1 MKKTKFIAI
10 LFFIAT
16 ILPTIAI
23 TANTES
29 NTQTTT
35 DSLNSSEKLSKIEQV
50 TSWYMDNMNYGT
62 ITLLMTIESSFL
74 PFPSEVVVPPAAY
87 KASKEGSDL
96 NIFLVVIFATLG
108 AIIGALI
115 NYYLALW
122 LGRPIVHK
130 FAESKFGKLCLLSSE
145 KITKAEDY
153 FVKHGRSS
161 TFVGRLVPGIR
172 QLISIPAGLAKMPLL
187 PFIFFTTLGAVVWNI
202 ILAVLGYLAHGKAD
216 LISKYSSELSY
227 ILLGLG
233 ILFVIYLVYSNFVKK
248 KSNK

>member
-74 PFPSEVVVPPAAY
+74 PFPSEVVVPPAA
-87 KASKEGSDL
+87 
-96 NIFLVVIFATLG
+96 
-108 AIIGALI
+108 
-115 NYYLALW
+115 
-122 LGRPIVHK
+122 
-130 FAESKFGKLCLLSSE
+130 
-145 KITKAEDY
+145 
-153 FVKHGRSS
+153 
-161 TFVGRLVPGIR
+161 
-172 QLISIPAGLAKMPLL
+172 
-187 PFIFFTTLGAVVWNI
+187 
-202 ILAVLGYLAHGKAD
+202 
-216 LISKYSSELSY
+216 
-227 ILLGLG
+227 
-233 ILFVIYLVYSNFVKK
+233 
-248 KSNK
+248 

>member
-29 NTQTTT
+29 NTQTTS

-130 FAESKFGKLCLLSSE
+130 FAESK
-145 KITKAEDY
+145 
-153 FVKHGRSS
+153 
-161 TFVGRLVPGIR
+161 
-172 QLISIPAGLAKMPLL
+172 
-187 PFIFFTTLGAVVWNI
+187 
-202 ILAVLGYLAHGKAD
+202 
-216 LISKYSSELSY
+216 
-227 ILLGLG
+227 
-233 ILFVIYLVYSNFVKK
+233 
-248 KSNK
+248 